1 MPLSS
6 QRQRFSI
13 FVSPRN
19 EDFLFY
25 EKVDKQRVQE
35 SIPEYGDP
43 HPDFRKYP
51 NHFFTQSVQ
60 ADEEGQ
66 TYFYYYAAKRDHQDD
81 YNFEHS
87 TVNHKSGTYDQ
98 VTRTYITLR
107 SEYDEDSPAL
117 GSSMPIVDAD
127 PFDVSDQYTLI
138 SREQSRVGE
147 TVGIS
152 SKRNPD
158 EMDSM
163 FVLEKCVYLKRAP
176 ITTTAYDKQTGAH
189 IFTTTNLVHRDETP
203 EGSSLTVSGLIA
215 DSSNPFWDVDEETG
229 SHKVIEQVSEEWYY
243 VSSVQNGEANERRVF
258 LYLTPNQ
265 NDFVFYE
272 LVDRRNEKLEP
283 DPLPAFGD
291 AHSEFTDHKFVAA
304 VPNDNI
310 GDFYKF
316 YYARDR
322 FNEDQYNFSES
333 FVDIGGVRVSLVRR
347 SYVVLRDAYDPTA
360 PEVGASMPSG
370 PDNKFTGGYLLV
382 DRVQR
387 PIEDETLSSLYVSEE
402 RVYAKTPEGGSQEG
416 NFTLQ
421 EGGLTVTRTWIV
433 PRDQVGAFPR
443 PSIGSSD
450 SEYGQYEY
458 ATRRIS
464 QDTPPEID
472 SYFSVVLDIYAKKG
486 WAFQEDHQYN
496 IGYKI
501 IETSTLEDDKDG
513 EGNYTVSFDERGW
526 QRKQRSAELTGFE
539 YESQVETRPYG
550 KITTNTSA
558 GTEPIVGQN
567 NTRSRIVFDDGTLQI
582 YQRDEDTFT
591 IKEGSAGQEKNE
603 QIYASITTNKFYRTS
618 GDVLTET
625 GSSRVIYD
633 DGTTQVYEV
642 SEEFVVAKEG
652 GDAGQ
657 TKDEQIYATIT
668 TNSKFSSS
676 SAVGTDTGRSRVV
689 YRGGGV
695 TIYQVDEETVV
706 AKEDGDAG
714 QAIEE
719 QIYATI
725 TTNSKFSS
733 SSAVGTDTGRSRVV
747 YRGGGVTIYQV
758 DEETVVAKEGGDAG
772 ITKRKTEAV
781 TITTTSKFNTT
792 GAVTGAT
799 GSSRVV
805 YRGGGVV
812 VYQSD
817 NEFAVLSNT
826 DAGSSV
832 EKNNFATVTT
842 NSVFNTTGTVTGDTG
857 RSRVTYRGGGITVYQ
872 VDNESTVANTTGNA
886 GTTIRKTEAVTITT
900 NSNFNT
906 SGAVSGATGSSR
918 VVYRGGGVV
927 VYQSDNESSAISNG
941 DAGGTKDES
950 TYASIST
957 TSTFSGSGNVA
968 SKTGRSRVVYRGGG
982 VIAYQVDNEE
992 ISPKSGDAGTSI
1004 EKNIYATVTTDSV
1017 FGTSN
1022 AISSS
1027 TGRSRIVY
1035 NKGDAI
1041 VYQVDNESAQ
1051 PNPDSVEA
1059 IDKTAYATITT
1070 TSTFSTNNSVSSDTG
1085 RSRVVYRGGDIT
1097 VYQVDTES
1105 SALPD
1110 VGVVETIDGRP
1121 WGEIKTNIEF
1131 LASGSI
1137 TDATGSSRV
1146 VYRGGGI
1153 TVYQVNNNTASLKS
1167 GLPDRQ
1173 IKENRNFG
1181 NITRVSKY
1189 DTTPTFSGDGEARI
1203 VYNDRDFVV
1212 YEITELDSVDYNT
1225 DVFDTK
1231 EERIYG
1237 SLTTKVRYDTTIGT
1251 LKSDTATSRIVFN
1264 GKNSGGSSVKIYE
1277 ITELAAATHTPKGT
1291 LSTGESSGRDWGFL
1305 WTETYYSD
1313 QDEVA
1318 SRSVRAGS
1326 SRAVFRA
1333 GKLSDGGKKTIY
1345 EIKKITPVPL
1355 GFSIGSGGSVSG
1367 NYVEIETAVEEDE
1380 HRKLTTKTA
1389 YDKKKWTSGQ
1399 EYDSTA
1405 LDFVRATQR
1414 AVYSDEENQIYRI
1427 DIIRGTAVSTAQQP
1441 VKFETQSNFRW
1452 PRVLE
1457 KVHQMVFCLKEND
1470 GEVRRM
1476 VPIWRRDPYDGPCKA
1491 IVKEHWTAAKP
1502 ETMEVMAGDSSAFN
1516 VAMVTNAIQLEWP
1529 IFTFKSGPCLHPEVT
1544 FTWTTGLND
1553 PDNVDWK
1560 DNKEY
1565 EQVFPAT
1572 NLTDWPKK
1580 VVVDRD
1586 VSRYR
1591 DGFGWISRVVEIYP
1605 PDDTDL
1611 GTKPP
1616 LPVSPA
1622 PGNC

>member
-51 NHFFTQSVQ
+51 NHFFTQAVQ

-66 TYFYYYAAKRDHQDD
+66 VYFYYYAAKRDHQDD

-98 VTRTYITLR
+98 VIRTYITLR
-107 SEYDEDSPAL
+107 SEYDEDAPAL
-117 GSSMPIVDAD
+117 GSLMPIVEAD
-127 PFDVSDQYTLI
+127 PFEESDKYTLI

-203 EGSSLTVSGLIA
+203 EGSSLTVAGLIA

-347 SYVVLRDAYDPTA
+347 SYVVLRDDYDPNY
-360 PEVGASMPSG
+360 PEVGATMPTDPSS
-370 PDNKFTGGYLLV
+370 KFTGGYLLV
-382 DRVQR
+382 DRLQR

-402 RVYAKTPEGGSQEG
+402 RVYAKTPEVGSQEG

-433 PRDQVGAFPR
+433 PRDEVGAFPQ

-450 SEYGQYEY
+450 PEYGQYEY

-464 QDTPPEID
+464 QETPAEID

-486 WAFQEDHQYN
+486 WAFQEEHQYN

-642 SEEFVVAKEG
+642 SEESVVAKEG

-657 TKDEQIYATIT
+657 TIQKTASAIIT
-668 TNSKFSSS
+668 TSSIFSQYGD
-676 SAVGTDTGRSRVV
+676 VTGDTGSSRVV

-695 TIYQVDEETVV
+695 TIYQVDNEV
-706 AKEDGDAG
+706 ATLPSNTDAG
-714 QAIEE
+714 ETKQ
-719 QIYATI
+719 QTI
-725 TTNSKFSS
+725 FANISTASEFRLSPTI
-733 SSAVGTDTGRSRVV
+733 GTDTGSSRVA
-747 YRGGGVTIYQV
+747 YRGGGIVIYQV
-758 DEETVVAKEGGDAG
+758 DEETTTVTSNTDAG
-772 ITKRKTEAV
+772 ETIQKTASAK
-781 TITTTSKFNTT
+781 ITTTSTYSESSE
-792 GAVTGAT
+792 VTGDT

-805 YRGGGVV
+805 YRGGGVIL
-812 VYQSD
+812 YQID
-817 NEFAVLSNT
+817 NEVAELPSDT
-826 DAGSSV
+826 DAGETKQQTV
-832 EKNNFATVTT
+832 FANISTASEFRLEPEITT
-842 NSVFNTTGTVTGDTG
+842 DTG
-857 RSRVTYRGGGITVYQ
+857 SSRVAYRGGGIIIYQ
-872 VDNESTVANTTGNA
+872 VDEETA
-886 GTTIRKTEAVTITT
+886 TITD
-900 NSNFNT
+900 NT
-906 SGAVSGATGSSR
+906 
-918 VVYRGGGVV
+918 
-927 VYQSDNESSAISNG
+927 
-941 DAGGTKDES
+941 DAGETKEARLYGTL
-950 TYASIST
+950 TT
-957 TSTFSGSGNVA
+957 TSTYSESSEVTGNI
-968 SKTGRSRVVYRGGG
+968 GRSRVVYRGGG
-982 VIAYQVDNEE
+982 IIIHQVDVEE
-992 ISPKSGDAGTSI
+992 FAFEEAENGETKETTIFATITTKSKFA
-1004 EKNIYATVTTDSV
+1004 
-1017 FGTSN
+1017 
-1022 AISSS
+1022 SSGELTS
-1027 TGRSRIVY
+1027 TGNSRLVY
-1035 NKGDAI
+1035 NDGTTE
-1041 VYQVDNESAQ
+1041 VYQVDEVTDIEANDDY
-1051 PNPDSVEA
+1051 NYTVKTSVDWGHLEV
-1059 IDKTAYATITT
+1059 KTY
-1070 TSTFSTNNSVSSDTG
+1070 FNDTG
-1085 RSRVVYRGGDIT
+1085 TADDPEKINRIRVVYRGESEASSI
-1097 VYQVDTES
+1097 QVFQIDEETPQPKTEEFT
-1105 SALPD
+1105 SAK
-1110 VGVVETIDGRP
+1110 ETNPYFTSETFTKYD
-1121 WGEIKTNIEF
+1121 KTPN
-1131 LASGSI
+1131 
-1137 TDATGSSRV
+1137 ATPEATEEVR
-1146 VYRGGGI
+1146 
-1153 TVYQVNNNTASLKS
+1153 NTA
-1167 GLPDRQ
+1167 
-1173 IKENRNFG
+1173 
-1181 NITRVSKY
+1181 
-1189 DTTPTFSGDGEARI
+1189 
-1203 VYNDRDFVV
+1203 VYNNATEVIYRIDRTVFTPEPPVT
-1212 YEITELDSVDYNT
+1212 YESTVNKKWPAVLKELKPQLWSQRDGTE
-1225 DVFDTK
+1225 VFSYFPTYTEEEYSGPCRAIVTETWSK
-1231 EERIYG
+1231 E
-1237 SLTTKVRYDTTIGT
+1237 
-1251 LKSDTATSRIVFN
+1251 A
-1264 GKNSGGSSVKIYE
+1264 
-1277 ITELAAATHTPKGT
+1277 P
-1291 LSTGESSGRDWGFL
+1291 TGESSVGPFM
-1305 WTETYYSD
+1305 
-1313 QDEVA
+1313 
-1318 SRSVRAGS
+1318 
-1326 SRAVFRA
+1326 
-1333 GKLSDGGKKTIY
+1333 KT
-1345 EIKKITPVPL
+1345 TPVFFSCPL
-1355 GFSIGSGGSVSG
+1355 FRVSI
-1367 NYVEIETAVEEDE
+1367 
-1380 HRKLTTKTA
+1380 
-1389 YDKKKWTSGQ
+1389 
-1399 EYDSTA
+1399 
-1405 LDFVRATQR
+1405 
-1414 AVYSDEENQIYRI
+1414 
-1427 DIIRGTAVSTAQQP
+1427 P
-1441 VKFETQSNFRW
+1441 
-1452 PRVLE
+1452 
-1457 KVHQMVFCLKEND
+1457 
-1470 GEVRRM
+1470 
-1476 VPIWRRDPYDGPCKA
+1476 
-1491 IVKEHWTAAKP
+1491 
-1502 ETMEVMAGDSSAFN
+1502 
-1516 VAMVTNAIQLEWP
+1516 
-1529 IFTFKSGPCLHPEVT
+1529 PCLHGAQT
-1544 FTWTTGLND
+1544 FKGTTGTTSD
-1553 PDNVDWK
+1553 TW
-1560 DNKEY
+1560 EY
-1565 EQVFPAT
+1565 LTWNETIPAT
-1572 NLTDWPKK
+1572 AQTTWVDVVISDEVSPFQGGFLKK
-1580 VVVDRD
+1580 TV
-1586 VSRYR
+1586 
-1591 DGFGWISRVVEIYP
+1591 
-1605 PDDTDL
+1605 TC
-1611 GTKPP
+1611 KPP
-1616 LPVSPA
+1616 V
-1622 PGNC
+1622 

>member
-117 GSSMPIVDAD
+117 GSLMPIVDAD
-127 PFDVSDQYTLI
+127 PFDVSDKYTLI

-203 EGSSLTVSGLIA
+203 EGSSLTVAGLIA

-347 SYVVLRDAYDPTA
+347 SYVVLRDDYDPNY
-360 PEVGASMPSG
+360 PEVGATMPTDPSS
-370 PDNKFTGGYLLV
+370 KFTGGYLLV
-382 DRVQR
+382 DRLQR

-402 RVYAKTPEGGSQEG
+402 RVYAKTPEVGSQEG

-433 PRDQVGAFPR
+433 PRDEVGAFPQ

-450 SEYGQYEY
+450 PEYGQYEY

-464 QDTPPEID
+464 QETPAEID

-486 WAFQEDHQYN
+486 WAFQEEHQYN

-642 SEEFVVAKEG
+642 SEESVVAKEG

-657 TKDEQIYATIT
+657 TIQKTASAIIT
-668 TNSKFSSS
+668 TSSIFSQYGD
-676 SAVGTDTGRSRVV
+676 VTGDTGSSRVV

-695 TIYQVDEETVV
+695 TIYQVDNEV
-706 AKEDGDAG
+706 ATLPSNTDAG
-714 QAIEE
+714 ETKQ
-719 QIYATI
+719 QTI
-725 TTNSKFSS
+725 FANISTASEFRLSPTI
-733 SSAVGTDTGRSRVV
+733 GTDTGSSRVA
-747 YRGGGVTIYQV
+747 YRGGGIVIYQV
-758 DEETVVAKEGGDAG
+758 DEETTTVTSNTDAG
-772 ITKRKTEAV
+772 ETIQKTASAK
-781 TITTTSKFNTT
+781 ITTTSTYAES
-792 GAVTGAT
+792 GDVTGDT

-805 YRGGGVV
+805 YRGGGVIL
-812 VYQSD
+812 YQID
-817 NEFAVLSNT
+817 TEVATLPSNT
-826 DAGSSV
+826 DAGETKQQTV
-832 EKNNFATVTT
+832 FADISTASEFRLSPTI
-842 NSVFNTTGTVTGDTG
+842 GTDTG
-857 RSRVTYRGGGITVYQ
+857 SSRVAYRGGGIVIYQ
-872 VDNESTVANTTGNA
+872 VDEETTTVTSNTDA
-886 GTTIRKTEAVTITT
+886 GETIQKTASAKITT
-900 NSNFNT
+900 T
-906 SGAVSGATGSSR
+906 STYAESGDVTGDTGSSR
-918 VVYRGGGVV
+918 VVYRGGGVIL
-927 VYQSDNESSAISNG
+927 YQIDNEVAELPSNT
-941 DAGGTKDES
+941 DAGETKQQTVFAD
-950 TYASIST
+950 IST
-957 TSTFSGSGNVA
+957 ASEFRLSPTIGTDTGS
-968 SKTGRSRVVYRGGG
+968 SRVAYRGGG
-982 VIAYQVDNEE
+982 IVIYQVDEE
-992 ISPKSGDAGTSI
+992 TTTVTSNTDAGETI
-1004 EKNIYATVTTDSV
+1004 
-1017 FGTSN
+1017 
-1022 AISSS
+1022 
-1027 TGRSRIVY
+1027 
-1035 NKGDAI
+1035 
-1041 VYQVDNESAQ
+1041 Q
-1051 PNPDSVEA
+1051 
-1059 IDKTAYATITT
+1059 KTASAKITT
-1070 TSTFSTNNSVSSDTG
+1070 TSTYAESGDVTG
-1085 RSRVVYRGGDIT
+1085 D
-1097 VYQVDTES
+1097 
-1105 SALPD
+1105 
-1110 VGVVETIDGRP
+1110 
-1121 WGEIKTNIEF
+1121 
-1131 LASGSI
+1131 
-1137 TDATGSSRV
+1137 TGSSRV
-1146 VYRGGGI
+1146 VYRGGGVILYQIDNEVAELPSNTDAGETKQQTVFADISTASEFRLSPTIGTDTGSSRVAYRGGGIVIYQVDEETTTVTSNTDAGETIQQTASAKI
-1153 TVYQVNNNTASLKS
+1153 TTTSTYAESGDVTGDTGSSRVVYRGGGVILYQIDNEVAELPSNTDAGETKQQTIFANISTASEFRLSPTIGTDTGSSRVAYRGGGIVIYQVDEETTTVTSNTDAGETKEARLYGTLTTTGTYSQSSAITGDIGRSRVVYRGGGTIIYQVDVEDFAFKAAENGETKESTIYATITTKSKFASSGSVTSTGNSRLVYNDGTTEVYQVDEVTDIEPNSDYTYTVKTSVDWGHLDIKTYFNDTGTADDPDKINRIRVVYRGEAENAAIQVFQIDEETPQPKTAEFTSAKETNPYFTSETFTKYDKTPNETPATTEEVRNTA
-1167 GLPDRQ
+1167 
-1173 IKENRNFG
+1173 
-1181 NITRVSKY
+1181 
-1189 DTTPTFSGDGEARI
+1189 
-1203 VYNDRDFVV
+1203 VYNNATEVV
-1212 YEITELDSVDYNT
+1212 
-1225 DVFDTK
+1225 
-1231 EERIYG
+1231 
-1237 SLTTKVRYDTTIGT
+1237 
-1251 LKSDTATSRIVFN
+1251 
-1264 GKNSGGSSVKIYE
+1264 
-1277 ITELAAATHTPKGT
+1277 
-1291 LSTGESSGRDWGFL
+1291 
-1305 WTETYYSD
+1305 
-1313 QDEVA
+1313 
-1318 SRSVRAGS
+1318 
-1326 SRAVFRA
+1326 
-1333 GKLSDGGKKTIY
+1333 
-1345 EIKKITPVPL
+1345 
-1355 GFSIGSGGSVSG
+1355 
-1367 NYVEIETAVEEDE
+1367 
-1380 HRKLTTKTA
+1380 
-1389 YDKKKWTSGQ
+1389 
-1399 EYDSTA
+1399 
-1405 LDFVRATQR
+1405 
-1414 AVYSDEENQIYRI
+1414 YRI
-1427 DIIRGTAVSTAQQP
+1427 DRTVFTPEPPVTYEST
-1441 VKFETQSNFRW
+1441 V
-1452 PRVLE
+1452 
-1457 KVHQMVFCLKEND
+1457 
-1470 GEVRRM
+1470 
-1476 VPIWRRDPYDGPCKA
+1476 
-1491 IVKEHWTAAKP
+1491 
-1502 ETMEVMAGDSSAFN
+1502 
-1516 VAMVTNAIQLEWP
+1516 
-1529 IFTFKSGPCLHPEVT
+1529 
-1544 FTWTTGLND
+1544 
-1553 PDNVDWK
+1553 
-1560 DNKEY
+1560 NKRLASR
-1565 EQVFPAT
+1565 AT
-1572 NLTDWPKK
+1572 
-1580 VVVDRD
+1580 
-1586 VSRYR
+1586 
-1591 DGFGWISRVVEIYP
+1591 
-1605 PDDTDL
+1605 
-1611 GTKPP
+1611 GTKAPKM
-1616 LPVSPA
+1616 VSERWHRSFLIFPNIHR
-1622 PGNC
+1622 GRI